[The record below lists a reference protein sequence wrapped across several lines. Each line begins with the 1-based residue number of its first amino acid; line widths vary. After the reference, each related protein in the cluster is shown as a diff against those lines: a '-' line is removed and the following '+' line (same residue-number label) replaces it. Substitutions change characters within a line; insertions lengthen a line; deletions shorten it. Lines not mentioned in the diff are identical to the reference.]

1 MNMSNKMA
9 FVEYKDTD
17 ERGDVKIVAGFFE
30 IISESPRLKIRSGK
44 NIITLPEHA
53 WHKIKHKVDAQ

>member
-1 MNMSNKMA
+1 MSDKIA

-17 ERGDVKIVAGFFE
+17 ERGREKIVTGYFE
-30 IISESPRLKIRSGK
+30 IIAESPRLKIRSGK

-53 WHKIKHKVDAQ
+53 WHKIKHKDGEQ